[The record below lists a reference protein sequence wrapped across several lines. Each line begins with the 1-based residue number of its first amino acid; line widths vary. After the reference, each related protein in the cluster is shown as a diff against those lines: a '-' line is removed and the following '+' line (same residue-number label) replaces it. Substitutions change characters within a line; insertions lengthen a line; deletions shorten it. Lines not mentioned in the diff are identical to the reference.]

1 MEGSISGL
9 DSTLTCSV
17 MAPGIPSHLM
27 TVNWI
32 GGSSLAESPRV
43 NVSDLSNSMS
53 LYTRTVTFSP
63 LLNDDAGQYN
73 CSVSVTGYD
82 EATTSDSVMVD
93 VNGMAKIIT
102 KIKCKALSI
111 VYLKV
116 FLLAVYL
123 IYLYCVVAPNL
134 THSAAP
140 GMIVGNAGQVSI
152 GLSCTASVTENIASL
167 LYQFTWMRNGL
178 LILPDNRIMVCI
190 IYS

>member
-17 MAPGIPSHLM
+17 MAPGVPSHLM

-43 NVSDLSNSMS
+43 NVSDLSNNMS

-93 VNGMAKIIT
+93 VNGMAKVIT

-111 VYLKV
+111 ESIPFGCVSNLLVLCCSTKHNTFSCSRNDCGQCRTSIHWTILYSLSYGKHCITIIPVYMDEEWIAYSTRQQNHGLY
-116 FLLAVYL
+116 YL
-123 IYLYCVVAPNL
+123 
-134 THSAAP
+134 
-140 GMIVGNAGQVSI
+140 
-152 GLSCTASVTENIASL
+152 
-167 LYQFTWMRNGL
+167 
-178 LILPDNRIMVCI
+178 
-190 IYS
+190 